1 MQQSLASMPNP
12 GEGENSFVVRKKS
25 PTQNEKKP
33 GCLGYIVDWNPTQI
47 CAGYNKPGD
56 PGSLLN
62 NQDSMESKR
71 FCFCG
76 SGEHLPLDFV

>member
-33 GCLGYIVDWNPTQI
+33 GCLGYIVDEILPRYVRVTINRGSRIPIKQ
-47 CAGYNKPGD
+47 PGFN
-56 PGSLLN
+56 G
-62 NQDSMESKR
+62 K
-71 FCFCG
+71 
-76 SGEHLPLDFV
+76 